1 MSMMKTSLRS
11 LALIPAL
18 FLVSCYDS
26 GMYYPDGG
34 FGGGF
39 GGFGGP
45 VGGYVPP
52 GYGFGG
58 FGGPVG
64 PYGYRPIGGG
74 FACSRCQRNPCCC
87 GRSGHGHQQVATRSS
102 SSSSN
107 DRRYRILAGDLN
119 GKARPNDFHSLD
131 WYHSRGYSLENLKIE
146 TDRGA
151 VIDKRPSSQRS
162 SSSSNSSRRVSS
174 SNSNSSSRSKSSS
187 SGSSSSKSSSNKSS
201 SNKSSGNIREQMKAQ
216 LSRK

>member
-26 GMYYPDGG
+26 GMYYPD
-34 FGGGF
+34 GGF

-201 SNKSSGNIREQMKAQ
+201 GNIREQMKAQ